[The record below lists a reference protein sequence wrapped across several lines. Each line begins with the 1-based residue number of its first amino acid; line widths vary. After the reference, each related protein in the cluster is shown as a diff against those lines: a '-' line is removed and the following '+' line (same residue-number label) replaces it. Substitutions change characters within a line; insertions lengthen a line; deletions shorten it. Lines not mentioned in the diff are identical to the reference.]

1 MVYDEE
7 KAEWVPRWGYKGK
20 NKNTDGQW
28 LVEIDEKK
36 ERELKDDETIRG
48 AGRRERVENVKRNE
62 RKQRA
67 NDRKERKQGA

>member
-7 KAEWVPRWGYKGK
+7 KKEWIPRYGYKGK
-20 NKNTDGQW
+20 NKGAEGQW

-36 ERELKDDETIRG
+36 EAGLKDGETIRG
-48 AGRRERVENVKRNE
+48 LGRRERVENVRRNE

-67 NDRKERKQGA
+67 NDRKDRKQGT